1 MSREMARER
10 AYDMLSSPDPL
21 ALSNENISIPSP
33 TKGRG
38 AVLTPRKAL
47 ADTSGNTHV
56 QDFYLNTPPP
66 RRTSP
71 KKPPKQRSQSTSP
84 WRIRLTLQA
93 EQINDVQGSPLT
105 KRTPTQRL
113 IERSTTITVPLN
125 GGDDTPQLVEKRGRG
140 RPRKSLE
147 APVKRSGTPI
157 PKKAARRKTVPDIV
171 EEQDDTSVSVRATP
185 PKRAKGKPRKSL
197 ESAMDITKSIR
208 TDTPLYSPVMEK
220 VERNRA
226 EKSTRRKSRARRKE
240 IIPMTIGMETDH
252 ESPDSS
258 KKLKGSVNEAQSST
272 ADDDMGS
279 FHFGS
284 GEKFALPPDVPQTL
298 GPAIRPRESPSP
310 GKSPVEDDPGG
321 MWRAVISCKTQPPNE
336 DDQGQADYDLTN
348 DHPEYDTILE
358 SEGFSMVS
366 VSSLASTGS
375 RSHYSAEKVKEF
387 ESHEQKLTAS
397 TSPSVPPALIDVQ
410 IPQQPTQNLRAR
422 ENTPSV
428 AASPSIP
435 QAPKNAPPPSPR
447 AMQNPTDGTPKLA
460 RVVRAGNALQGVLS
474 PEAQNLGSPFRPAER
489 SPSLM
494 PENAAA
500 QTVEASPVT
509 IAKPSKD
516 HLDDLFSGFGA
527 GTRRELKAGLRLGEE
542 LAKRQQL
549 NPPSPIPSPVESADV
564 MSSASSDPMYPPL
577 TSADNATDYT
587 LTVPG
592 PVREIQYPV
601 LSNPQLPSPK
611 LSEEDLDE
619 DRMGWEAETPVKI
632 DKPTSA
638 DDQNPGHDASHL
650 RHITSPE
657 TSCVGLAAA
666 NTSGIDHVM
675 LAREAEWQREREA
688 VSRQIEMANKSQ
700 VIVIDDDTS
709 EVRDM
714 SDEDEEGSDVW
725 QAEANESREPTPEV
739 SQIVE
744 RPEIVKPRRMQLPSP
759 WRRNSQLV
767 YSGEIEPT
775 EADLFCQPSESKSEP
790 ATQNKRDSACRQD
803 SSNGPVIEQQRYHVH
818 GSEDKM
824 SRSESSKAQSP
835 EAPAPAENCL
845 TPEPQVNHG
854 PAELPKTPENTYIE
868 DYTESFEGD
877 MSLTP
882 VCDRTV
888 NSSSLVEIIAPIDP
902 LLLQK
907 PVQRGLQK
915 RPQSPPGPIKPITQ
929 SQQSWL
935 SRLTA
940 PIWRAFTPLPPPA
953 TKEDILSSGPYEPL
967 CQFTPWESCHSRALS
982 PLYYA
987 SILYGPHIFPC
998 DKTKDSC
1005 VYHGMKI
1012 VTPLG
1017 WSRYVTPADCGVV
1030 SAFMVL
1036 LDERGFALSEPG
1048 ERWIDDFIVFHQIVN
1063 LWVSMVMKG
1072 EVEVDESK
1080 GEKSGLR
1087 VQGDR
1092 KWTKDDIDWSGNRTE
1107 YFERKRKQFDGLP
1120 SWKAKGL
1127 KYGTA

>member
-1 MSREMARER
+1 
-10 AYDMLSSPDPL
+10 MLSSPDPL
-21 ALSNENISIPSP
+21 ALSNENISTPSP

-47 ADTSGNTHV
+47 AETSGNTHV
-56 QDFYLNTPPP
+56 QDFYFNTPPP

-71 KKPPKQRSQSTSP
+71 TKSRKQRSQSTSP

-93 EQINDVQGSPLT
+93 EQSNDIQGGPAT
-105 KRTPTQRL
+105 KRTPTKRL

-125 GGDDTPQLVEKRGRG
+125 GGDDTPLLVEKRGRG

-147 APVKRSGTPI
+147 AAVKRSGTPI
-157 PKKAARRKTVPDIV
+157 PKKAARRKTVPDVV
-171 EEQDDTSVSVRATP
+171 EEQDDTRVSVRATP
-185 PKRAKGKPRKSL
+185 PKKAKGRPRKSL
-197 ESAMDITKSIR
+197 ESAMDISKSLQA
-208 TDTPLYSPVMEK
+208 DTALYSPVMEE
-220 VERNRA
+220 VERDVA
-226 EKSTRRKSRARRKE
+226 EKSIRRKSRARRKE
-240 IIPMTIGMETDH
+240 ITPMKIATEMDH

-258 KKLKGSVNEAQSST
+258 KSLKGSVNEAQSLT
-272 ADDDMGS
+272 AGDDMGS
-279 FHFGS
+279 FHS
-284 GEKFALPPDVPQTL
+284 GLEEKFPLPPHGPQTL
-298 GPAIRPRESPSP
+298 GPAILPRESSSP
-310 GKSPVEDDPGG
+310 GKYYVENDTGG
-321 MWRAVISCKTQPPNE
+321 IWRAMTSCRTQPRNE
-336 DDQGQADYDLTN
+336 DHHGQADLDPTN
-348 DHPEYDTILE
+348 EHQEYDTILE

-375 RSHYSAEKVKEF
+375 RSDGSAKKVKGH
-387 ESHEQKLTAS
+387 ESHEQRLTAS
-397 TSPSVPPALIDVQ
+397 ASPLVPPALIEAP
-410 IPQQPTQNLRAR
+410 IPQRPSENVQAR
-422 ENTPSV
+422 EITPSA

-435 QAPKNAPPPSPR
+435 QAPKNVPPQSPR
-447 AMQNPTDGTPKLA
+447 SMQKPTGGTPKLA
-460 RVVRAGNALQGVLS
+460 RVVRAGIALQGVLS
-474 PEAQNLGSPFRPAER
+474 PKAQTLGSPFRPAER
-489 SPSLM
+489 AYPLLM
-494 PENAAA
+494 TENAAA
-500 QTVEASPVT
+500 QTAQPSPAA
-509 IAKPSKD
+509 IAKSPKD
-516 HLDDLFSGFGA
+516 RLDDLFSGFGA

-549 NPPSPIPSPVESADV
+549 ISHSPISSPVESANV
-564 MSSASSDPMYPPL
+564 VLSASSDPLYPSMS
-577 TSADNATDYT
+577 SADNTTDYS
-587 LTVPG
+587 LTAPDS
-592 PVREIQYPV
+592 VRKVQYPV

-619 DRMGWEAETPVKI
+619 DRMSWKAEAPVKI
-632 DKPTSA
+632 DTPTSA
-638 DDQNPGHDASHL
+638 DDKNLGQNASHL
-650 RHITSPE
+650 RHISSPGP
-657 TSCVGLAAA
+657 SCAGLAAPD
-666 NTSGIDHVM
+666 TSGIDYVM
-675 LAREAEWQREREA
+675 IAREAEWQREREA

-709 EVRDM
+709 ELRDM
-714 SDEDEEGSDVW
+714 SDEDEDGSDVW

-739 SQIVE
+739 SEIVE
-744 RPEIVKPRRMQLPSP
+744 RPQIVKPRRMQLPSP
-759 WRRNSQLV
+759 WRRNSQVV
-767 YSGEIEPT
+767 YSDKVEAT
-775 EADLFCQPSESKSEP
+775 EADLFWQPDEFKSEP
-790 ATQNKRDSACRQD
+790 ATQNKPHSEFRPD
-803 SSNGPVIEQQRYHVH
+803 SSNGPASEQQRYHVD

-824 SRSESSKAQSP
+824 SRSESSNAQSL
-835 EAPAPAENCL
+835 EVPAPAVNCL
-845 TPEPQVNHG
+845 TPAGHVNHG
-854 PAELPKTPENTYIE
+854 PAELPKTPEKTYIE

-888 NSSSLVEIIAPIDP
+888 NTFSPVEITAPIDP

-907 PVQRGLQK
+907 PAQKGLQK
-915 RPQSPPGPIKPITQ
+915 RPQSPPGPIKPVAQ

-940 PIWRAFTPLPPPA
+940 PIWRAFTFLPPPA
-953 TKEDILSSGPYEPL
+953 TKEDILCSSPYEPL
-967 CQFTPWESCHSRALS
+967 CQFTPWESCHTRALS

-987 SILYGPHIFPC
+987 SLLYGPHIFPC

-1063 LWVSMVMKG
+1063 VWVSMVMKG

-1087 VQGDR
+1087 VQRDR
-1092 KWTKDDIDWSGNRTE
+1092 KWTKDDINWSGNRTE
-1107 YFERKRKQFDGLP
+1107 YFERKRREFDGLP

-1127 KYGTA
+1127 KYDAA

>member
-1 MSREMARER
+1 MSPER
-10 AYDMLSSPDPL
+10 AYDRLSSPDPL
-21 ALSNENISIPSP
+21 ALSNENISTPSP

-56 QDFYLNTPPP
+56 QEFYLNTPPP

-71 KKPPKQRSQSTSP
+71 TKSPKQRSQSTSP

-93 EQINDVQGSPLT
+93 EQVNEIQGGPST
-105 KRTPTQRL
+105 KRTPTKRL

-125 GGDDTPQLVEKRGRG
+125 GGDDTPLLAEKRGRG

-171 EEQDDTSVSVRATP
+171 EEQDDTPVSMRQTQ
-185 PKRAKGKPRKSL
+185 PKRAKGRPRKSL
-197 ESAMDITKSIR
+197 ESAMDISKSIQA
-208 TDTPLYSPVMEK
+208 DTALYSPVMEE
-220 VERNRA
+220 VERDRA
-226 EKSTRRKSRARRKE
+226 EKITRRKSRARRKE
-240 IIPMTIGMETDH
+240 LIPMEIAMETDH
-252 ESPDSS
+252 KNSDSS
-258 KKLKGSVNEAQSST
+258 KELKGSVNEAQSLT

-284 GEKFALPPDVPQTL
+284 EEKFPLPLDGPQTL
-298 GPAIRPRESPSP
+298 GPATPPREISSP
-310 GKSPVEDDPGG
+310 GEPSVGDDPGV
-321 MWRAVISCKTQPPNE
+321 MWCAMTSCETKPSNE
-336 DDQGQADYDLTN
+336 DDHGQADLDPTN
-348 DHPEYDTILE
+348 EHQEYDTILE

-375 RSHYSAEKVKEF
+375 RSHGLAEKVKEH
-387 ESHEQKLTAS
+387 ESYEQRLAAS
-397 TSPSVPPALIDVQ
+397 ASPSVSPALIDAQ
-410 IPQQPTQNLRAR
+410 TPQEPIENVRAC
-422 ENTPSV
+422 ENTPST

-435 QAPKNAPPPSPR
+435 QAPKNAPPQSPR
-447 AMQNPTDGTPKLA
+447 SMQKPTDGTPKLA
-460 RVVRAGNALQGVLS
+460 RVVRAGIALQGVLS
-474 PEAQNLGSPFRPAER
+474 PKAQSLGSPFRPAER
-489 SPSLM
+489 AYPLLM
-494 PENAAA
+494 TENAAA
-500 QTVEASPVT
+500 QTAQPSPPG
-509 IAKPSKD
+509 IAKSPKD
-516 HLDDLFSGFGA
+516 RLDDLFSGFGA

-549 NPPSPIPSPVESADV
+549 NSHSPMPNPVESADV
-564 MSSASSDPMYPPL
+564 VFSASSDPLYPPMS
-577 TSADNATDYT
+577 SAENTTDYS
-587 LTVPG
+587 LTAPG
-592 PVREIQYPV
+592 PVREVQYPV

-611 LSEEDLDE
+611 LSEEDPDQ
-619 DRMGWEAETPVKI
+619 DRMSWKAEAPAKI
-632 DKPTSA
+632 GKPTSA
-638 DDQNPGHDASHL
+638 NDHNPGQNASNL
-650 RHITSPE
+650 RHTSSPE
-657 TSCVGLAAA
+657 TSCAGLTAPD
-666 NTSGIDHVM
+666 TSGIDHVM

-709 EVRDM
+709 EIRDM
-714 SDEDEEGSDVW
+714 SDEDEEDSDVW
-725 QAEANESREPTPEV
+725 QAEANESREPTPEI
-739 SQIVE
+739 SDIVE

-759 WRRNSQLV
+759 WRRNSQVV
-767 YSGEIEPT
+767 YSDKVEPNGV
-775 EADLFCQPSESKSEP
+775 DLFWHPEEAKSEP
-790 ATQNKRDSACRQD
+790 ATQNKPYSECRSD
-803 SSNGPVIEQQRYHVH
+803 SSNEPVSEKQRYHVH

-824 SRSESSKAQSP
+824 SRSELSKAQSL
-835 EAPAPAENCL
+835 EVPAPARNCL
-845 TPEPQVNHG
+845 TPARHVNHG
-854 PAELPKTPENTYIE
+854 PAELPKTPEKTYIE
-868 DYTESFEGD
+868 DYSESFEGD

-888 NSSSLVEIIAPIDP
+888 DTFSPVESTAPIDP

-907 PVQRGLQK
+907 PAQKGLQK
-915 RPQSPPGPIKPITQ
+915 RPQSPPGPIKPIDQ
-929 SQQSWL
+929 PQQSWL

-953 TKEDILSSGPYEPL
+953 TKEDILCSGPYEPL
-967 CQFTPWESCHSRALS
+967 CQFTPWESCHTRALS

-987 SILYGPHIFPC
+987 SLLYGPHIFPC
-998 DKTKDSC
+998 DRTKDSC

-1063 LWVSMVMKG
+1063 VWVSMVMKG
-1072 EVEVDESK
+1072 EVEVDEGK

-1092 KWTKDDIDWSGNRTE
+1092 KWTKDDVDWSGNRTE
-1107 YFERKRKQFDGLP
+1107 YFARKRREFDGLP

-1127 KYGTA
+1127 KYGAA

>member
-1 MSREMARER
+1 
-10 AYDMLSSPDPL
+10 
-21 ALSNENISIPSP
+21 
-33 TKGRG
+33 
-38 AVLTPRKAL
+38 
-47 ADTSGNTHV
+47 
-56 QDFYLNTPPP
+56 
-66 RRTSP
+66 
-71 KKPPKQRSQSTSP
+71 
-84 WRIRLTLQA
+84 
-93 EQINDVQGSPLT
+93 
-105 KRTPTQRL
+105 
-113 IERSTTITVPLN
+113 
-125 GGDDTPQLVEKRGRG
+125 
-140 RPRKSLE
+140 
-147 APVKRSGTPI
+147 
-157 PKKAARRKTVPDIV
+157 
-171 EEQDDTSVSVRATP
+171 
-185 PKRAKGKPRKSL
+185 
-197 ESAMDITKSIR
+197 
-208 TDTPLYSPVMEK
+208 
-220 VERNRA
+220 
-226 EKSTRRKSRARRKE
+226 
-240 IIPMTIGMETDH
+240 MTIDMETDH

-272 ADDDMGS
+272 ADDDMGN
-279 FHFGS
+279 FDFGS
-284 GEKFALPPDVPQTL
+284 EEKFALPPDVPQTL
-298 GPAIRPRESPSP
+298 GPAIHPKESPSP
-310 GKSPVEDDPGG
+310 GEFSVEDGPGG
-321 MWRAVISCKTQPPNE
+321 MWRAVTSCNTQSPNE
-336 DDQGQADYDLTN
+336 DDHGRADFDLTN
-348 DHPEYDTILE
+348 EHQEYDTILE

-375 RSHYSAEKVKEF
+375 RSHDSAEEF
-387 ESHEQKLTAS
+387 MELESHEQKLTAS
-397 TSPSVPPALIDVQ
+397 TSPSVPPALIDAQ
-410 IPQQPTQNLRAR
+410 IPQETTQNLWAR
-422 ENTPSV
+422 KNTPSV

-435 QAPKNAPPPSPR
+435 QAPKNVPPQSPR
-447 AMQNPTDGTPKLA
+447 SMQKPTDGTPKLA

-474 PEAQNLGSPFRPAER
+474 PEAPNLGSPFRPAER
-489 SPSLM
+489 AHSLM
-494 PENAAA
+494 TEDAAA
-500 QTVEASPVT
+500 QAVQASPVA
-509 IAKPSKD
+509 IAKSPKD
-516 HLDDLFSGFGA
+516 PLDDLFSGFGA

-549 NPPSPIPSPVESADV
+549 NFPNPIPSPVESPNV
-564 MSSASSDPMYPPL
+564 MSSATSDPMYPPL
-577 TSADNATDYT
+577 SSADDTTDYS

-592 PVREIQYPV
+592 PVREVQYPV

-619 DRMGWEAETPVKI
+619 DRMGWRAGTPVKI
-632 DKPTSA
+632 GKPTA
-638 DDQNPGHDASHL
+638 AEDQNPGQNASHL
-650 RHITSPE
+650 RHFTSPK
-657 TSCVGLAAA
+657 TSYEGLVAA

-709 EVRDM
+709 EIRDM

-725 QAEANESREPTPEV
+725 QAEANDSREPTPEV
-739 SQIVE
+739 SQIVEIE

-759 WRRNSQLV
+759 WRRNSQVV
-767 YSGEIEPT
+767 YSGEAGPT
-775 EADLFCQPSESKSEP
+775 KADLFCQPDESKSEP
-790 ATQNKRDSACRQD
+790 ATQNEPDSECRPD

-818 GSEDKM
+818 GSEDKVFQ
-824 SRSESSKAQSP
+824 SESSKAESL
-835 EAPAPAENCL
+835 EVPAPAENCL
-845 TPEPQVNHG
+845 TPDHQVNHR
-854 PAELPKTPENTYIE
+854 PVELPKTPEKTYIE
-868 DYTESFEGD
+868 DYTDSFEED

-882 VCDRTV
+882 VCDKTV
-888 NSSSLVEIIAPIDP
+888 NAFSLVDTTAPIDP

-907 PVQRGLQK
+907 PAQKGLQK
-915 RPQSPPGPIKPITQ
+915 RPQSPPGPIKPIIQ

-940 PIWRAFTPLPPPA
+940 PIWRAFIPLPPPA

-967 CQFTPWESCHSRALS
+967 CQFTPWESCHTRALS

-987 SILYGPHIFPC
+987 SLLYGPHIFPC

-1063 LWVSMVMKG
+1063 VWVSMVMKG

-1087 VQGDR
+1087 KQGDR
-1092 KWTKDDIDWSGNRTE
+1092 KWTKDDINWSGNRTE
-1107 YFERKRKQFDGLP
+1107 YFERKRREFDGLP

-1127 KYGTA
+1127 KFSVA

>member
-1 MSREMARER
+1 ME
-10 AYDMLSSPDPL
+10 
-21 ALSNENISIPSP
+21 IP
-33 TKGRG
+33 
-38 AVLTPRKAL
+38 
-47 ADTSGNTHV
+47 
-56 QDFYLNTPPP
+56 
-66 RRTSP
+66 
-71 KKPPKQRSQSTSP
+71 
-84 WRIRLTLQA
+84 
-93 EQINDVQGSPLT
+93 
-105 KRTPTQRL
+105 
-113 IERSTTITVPLN
+113 
-125 GGDDTPQLVEKRGRG
+125 
-140 RPRKSLE
+140 
-147 APVKRSGTPI
+147 
-157 PKKAARRKTVPDIV
+157 
-171 EEQDDTSVSVRATP
+171 
-185 PKRAKGKPRKSL
+185 
-197 ESAMDITKSIR
+197 
-208 TDTPLYSPVMEK
+208 
-220 VERNRA
+220 
-226 EKSTRRKSRARRKE
+226 
-240 IIPMTIGMETDH
+240 METDY
-252 ESPDSS
+252 ESPGSS
-258 KKLKGSVNEAQSST
+258 KKLMGSVNEAQYLT
-272 ADDDMGS
+272 ADDDLGS
-279 FHFGS
+279 TYSGS
-284 GEKFALPPDVPQTL
+284 EEKLALPPDVPQTL
-298 GPAIRPRESPSP
+298 GPAISSRESPSP
-310 GKSPVEDDPGG
+310 GISSLEDDPGS
-321 MWRAVISCKTQPPNE
+321 MCRAMTSSKTNPPNE
-336 DDQGQADYDLTN
+336 DDHGQADFDPTN
-348 DHPEYDTILE
+348 EHQEYDTILE

-375 RSHYSAEKVKEF
+375 RTHDSAGNVKELVF
-387 ESHEQKLTAS
+387 PEQKLTAS
-397 TSPSVPPALIDVQ
+397 TSTSVPPALIDAQ
-410 IPQQPTQNLRAR
+410 IPQEPTPNRRAR

-428 AASPSIP
+428 VASPSVP
-435 QAPKNAPPPSPR
+435 QAPKHAPPQSPR
-447 AMQNPTDGTPKLA
+447 SMQKPTDGTPKLV
-460 RVVRAGNALQGVLS
+460 RVVRAGNVLQGVLS

-489 SPSLM
+489 AHSLM
-494 PENAAA
+494 TENAAA
-500 QTVEASPVT
+500 QTVQAPPVAIT
-509 IAKPSKD
+509 ESTRD

-549 NPPSPIPSPVESADV
+549 NSPSRLPSPVESADV
-564 MSSASSDPMYPPL
+564 MSSANSDPMYPPL
-577 TSADNATDYT
+577 SSADNTMDYS

-592 PVREIQYPV
+592 PVREVQYPV

-619 DRMGWEAETPVKI
+619 DRMGWRAETPVKI
-632 DKPTSA
+632 GKPTST
-638 DDQNPGHDASHL
+638 DDQNLGQDASHL
-650 RHITSPE
+650 RHITSPG
-657 TSCVGLAAA
+657 TSNEGLAAA
-666 NTSGIDHVM
+666 NASGIDHVM

-709 EVRDM
+709 EIRDM

-725 QAEANESREPTPEV
+725 QAEAHESREPTPEV

-767 YSGEIEPT
+767 YSGGVEPT
-775 EADLFCQPSESKSEP
+775 EAGPFCQPDESKSEP
-790 ATQNKRDSACRQD
+790 ATQNKPDSECRPD
-803 SSNGPVIEQQRYHVH
+803 SSKGPVIEQQRYHVH
-818 GSEDKM
+818 DSEDKM
-824 SRSESSKAQSP
+824 SRSESSKTQSL
-835 EAPAPAENCL
+835 EVPAPAEISL
-845 TPEPQVNHG
+845 TPDRQVNHG
-854 PAELPKTPENTYIE
+854 PAELPKTPEKTYVE

-888 NSSSLVEIIAPIDP
+888 NAVSLVETTGPIDP

-907 PVQRGLQK
+907 PAQKALEK
-915 RPQSPPGPIKPITQ
+915 RPQSPPGPIKPLTQ

-953 TKEDILSSGPYEPL
+953 TTEDILSSGPYEPL
-967 CQFTPWESCHSRALS
+967 CQFTPWESCHTRALS

-987 SILYGPHIFPC
+987 SLLYGPHIFSC

-1063 LWVSMVMKG
+1063 VWVSMVMKG

-1092 KWTKDDIDWSGNRTE
+1092 KWTKDDIDWSKNRAE
-1107 YFERKRKQFDGLP
+1107 YFERKRREFDGLP

-1127 KYGTA
+1127 KYGTAKEVLP

>member
-1 MSREMARER
+1 MAREK

-33 TKGRG
+33 TKSRG
-38 AVLTPRKAL
+38 AVLTPRKPL
-47 ADTSGNTHV
+47 VDTSGNTI

-66 RRTSP
+66 RRSSP
-71 KKPPKQRSQSTSP
+71 TKPPKQRSQSTSP

-93 EQINDVQGSPLT
+93 EPINNAQGSPST
-105 KRTPTQRL
+105 KRTPTKRL
-113 IERSTTITVPLN
+113 VERSTTITVPLN
-125 GGDDTPQLVEKRGRG
+125 GGDDTPSLVEKRGRG

-147 APVKRSGTPI
+147 APVKRIGTPI
-157 PKKAARRKTVPDIV
+157 PKKGARRKTVPDVV
-171 EEQDDTSVSVRATP
+171 EERNDTPVSVRATP
-185 PKRAKGKPRKSL
+185 PKRGKGRPRKSL
-197 ESAMDITKSIR
+197 ESAMDIPKSIR
-208 TDTPLYSPVMEK
+208 ADTPLYPPVMEA
-220 VERNRA
+220 VESNRA
-226 EKSTRRKSRARRKE
+226 AKSIRRKSRARRKE
-240 IIPMTIGMETDH
+240 IIPMTIDMETDH

-258 KKLKGSVNEAQSST
+258 KKLEGSVNEAQSST
-272 ADDDMGS
+272 AGNDMGG
-279 FHFGS
+279 FHFDS
-284 GEKFALPPDVPQTL
+284 KEKYALPPDVPQTL
-298 GPAIRPRESPSP
+298 GPSIRRRESPLPAESFV
-310 GKSPVEDDPGG
+310 GDDPGET
-321 MWRAVISCKTQPPNE
+321 WRAMTSCKTHTPNE
-336 DDQGQADYDLTN
+336 DNHGQADFDPTN
-348 DHPEYDTILE
+348 EHQEYDTILE

-375 RSHYSAEKVKEF
+375 RSHNSAERVMEI
-387 ESHEQKLTAS
+387 ESHEQESTAS
-397 TSPSVPPALIDVQ
+397 TSPSVPPALIDAQ
-410 IPQQPTQNLRAR
+410 IPQEPTQKRRAH
-422 ENTPSV
+422 ENTPSM

-435 QAPKNAPPPSPR
+435 QAPKNAPPQSPR
-447 AMQNPTDGTPKLA
+447 SMQQPTDGTPKLA

-474 PEAQNLGSPFRPAER
+474 PEAQNLGSPFRLAER
-489 SPSLM
+489 AHSSM
-494 PENAAA
+494 KENTAA
-500 QTVEASPVT
+500 QTVQASAVAS
-509 IAKPSKD
+509 AKSSKD

-549 NPPSPIPSPVESADV
+549 NLPMPVPSPIKPGDV
-564 MSSASSDPMYPPL
+564 MSSTSSDPLYPPL
-577 TSADNATDYT
+577 SSANNTAEYS

-592 PVREIQYPV
+592 PMREVQYPV

-619 DRMGWEAETPVKI
+619 DRMGWRAETPVKTGR
-632 DKPTSA
+632 PTSA
-638 DDQNPGHDASHL
+638 DDQDSGQDASHL
-650 RHITSPE
+650 HHIASPE
-657 TSCVGLAAA
+657 ASCEGSAAA
-666 NTSGIDHVM
+666 NTSAIDHVM

-709 EVRDM
+709 EIQNV

-725 QAEANESREPTPEV
+725 QAEANEYREPTPEAP
-739 SQIVE
+739 QIVE
-744 RPEIVKPRRMQLPSP
+744 RPEVAKPRRMQIPSP

-767 YSGEIEPT
+767 YNDEVMST
-775 EADLFCQPSESKSEP
+775 EADLFGQLDESKSELT
-790 ATQNKRDSACRQD
+790 TQNKPDSERRPD
-803 SSNGPVIEQQRYHVH
+803 SFNRPVIEQKRYHVH
-818 GSEDKM
+818 GFEEKV
-824 SRSESSKAQSP
+824 SRSESLKGQSL
-835 EAPAPAENCL
+835 EVPAPFPDEDCL
-845 TPEPQVNHG
+845 TPDQQVKNNWL
-854 PAELPKTPENTYIE
+854 AELPKTPEKTCNE
-868 DYTESFEGD
+868 EYTESFEDD

-882 VCDRTV
+882 ICERTV
-888 NSSSLVEIIAPIDP
+888 DSFSPVETTTPIDP

-907 PVQRGLQK
+907 PAQKELQK
-915 RPQSPPGPIKPITQ
+915 PPQSPPGPLIPLTQ

-967 CQFTPWESCHSRALS
+967 CQFTPWEGCHTRALS
-982 PLYYA
+982 PIYYA
-987 SILYGPHIFPC
+987 SLLYGSHIFPC
-998 DKTKDSC
+998 DKTVDSC

-1087 VQGDR
+1087 KQGDR
-1092 KWTKDDIDWSGNRTE
+1092 MWRREDIDWSKSRKE
-1107 YFERKRKQFDGLP
+1107 YFERKRREFDGLP
-1120 SWKAKGL
+1120 SWKAKGW
-1127 KYGTA
+1127 KFSAA

>member
-1 MSREMARER
+1 MAREM

-21 ALSNENISIPSP
+21 ALSNENISTSSP
-33 TKGRG
+33 TKSRG
-38 AVLTPRKAL
+38 VVLTPRKAL

-71 KKPPKQRSQSTSP
+71 TKPLKQSGQSTSP

-93 EQINDVQGSPLT
+93 EQTSDLQGNSSRQRSPT
-105 KRTPTQRL
+105 KRL

-125 GGDDTPQLVEKRGRG
+125 DGDDTPQFVEKRGRG

-147 APVKRSGTPI
+147 AAVKRNSTPI
-157 PKKAARRKTVPDIV
+157 PMKNVRRKTVPDVIQ
-171 EEQDDTSVSVRATP
+171 EQDDTPVSVRATP
-185 PKRAKGKPRKSL
+185 PRRAKGRPRKSL
-197 ESAMDITKSIR
+197 ESAKDILISMQG
-208 TDTPLYSPVMEK
+208 DTPLYSPVMEK
-220 VERNRA
+220 VKQDGA

-240 IIPMTIGMETDH
+240 IIPVEIAMETDQ
-252 ESPDSS
+252 EKPDSS
-258 KKLKGSVNEAQSST
+258 EKVNGCVNEARSLT
-272 ADDDMGS
+272 TNNDMGS
-279 FHFGS
+279 FHYGS
-284 GEKFALPPDVPQTL
+284 GEKSALHPDVPQTL
-298 GPAIRPRESPSP
+298 GSATRPRKSPSP
-310 GKSPVEDDPGG
+310 GKSSVEDDPGG
-321 MWRAVISCKTQPPNE
+321 MWRAMTSCRTPLPNE
-336 DDQGQADYDLTN
+336 DDGAEADFDPTN
-348 DHPEYDTILE
+348 EHQEYDTILE

-375 RSHYSAEKVKEF
+375 RSHGSAEKVEEYKP
-387 ESHEQKLTAS
+387 HEQEPTAS
-397 TSPSVPPALIDVQ
+397 ASHSVPATLIDAQ
-410 IPQQPTQNLRAR
+410 IRQEPIQNLRAH

-428 AASPSIP
+428 AAPPSIP
-435 QAPKNAPPPSPR
+435 QAPKNGPSRSPR
-447 AMQNPTDGTPKLA
+447 AIQEATDGTPKLA

-474 PEAQNLGSPFRPAER
+474 SKPQNLASPFRPAER
-489 SPSLM
+489 AHSPLM
-494 PENAAA
+494 TEDAAA
-500 QTVEASPVT
+500 QTAQSAPVATAKSP
-509 IAKPSKD
+509 KD
-516 HLDDLFSGFGA
+516 DLENLFSGFGA

-549 NPPSPIPSPVESADV
+549 NCHNPVPSPVESADV
-564 MSSASSDPMYPPL
+564 VSSAFSDPLYPPL
-577 TSADNATDYT
+577 SSADTTTNYSLPA
-587 LTVPG
+587 PG
-592 PVREIQYPV
+592 PVREVHYPV

-619 DRMGWEAETPVKI
+619 DRMSWKADAPVKI
-632 DKPTSA
+632 NEPPA
-638 DDQNPGHDASHL
+638 VEDQSPGQNASHL
-650 RHITSPE
+650 RRISSPE
-657 TSCVGLAAA
+657 TPCAGLD
-666 NTSGIDHVM
+666 TSDTYGIDHVM

-700 VIVIDDDTS
+700 VIVIDDTS
-709 EVRDM
+709 EIRDM
-714 SDEDEEGSDVW
+714 SDEDEEDSDIW
-725 QAEANESREPTPEV
+725 QAEANGSRESTPEV
-739 SQIVE
+739 SEFVE
-744 RPEIVKPRRMQLPSP
+744 RPEVVKPRRMQLPSP
-759 WRRNSQLV
+759 WRRNSQVV
-767 YSGEIEPT
+767 YSDGANSNETDQFWKP
-775 EADLFCQPSESKSEP
+775 DESKSEH
-790 ATQNKRDSACRQD
+790 ATQEDSYSECRPD
-803 SSNGPVIEQQRYHVH
+803 SSNEPVSEQQRYHVH
-818 GSEDKM
+818 GPEDKL
-824 SRSESSKAQSP
+824 SRSESWKVQSP
-835 EAPAPAENCL
+835 EVPDSAGTCHTPAWH
-845 TPEPQVNHG
+845 VNDG
-854 PAELPKTPENTYIE
+854 PVELPKTPEKTYIE
-868 DYTESFEGD
+868 DYSESFDGD

-888 NSSSLVEIIAPIDP
+888 DAFSPVEIRAPIDP

-907 PVQRGLQK
+907 PARKGLQ
-915 RPQSPPGPIKPITQ
+915 RPPQSPPGPIKPIIQ

-967 CQFTPWESCHSRALS
+967 CQFTPWEGCHTRALS

-987 SILYGPHIFPC
+987 SLLYGSHIFPC
-998 DKTKDSC
+998 DKTVDSC

-1048 ERWIDDFIVFHQIVN
+1048 ERWIDDFIVFHQLVN

-1072 EVEVDESK
+1072 EVEIDESK

-1092 KWTKDDIDWSGNRTE
+1092 KWTRDDIDWSKNQTE
-1107 YFERKRKQFDGLP
+1107 YYERKRRQFDGLP
-1120 SWKAKGL
+1120 SWKAKGF
-1127 KYGTA
+1127 KYVTA